1 MCGISGFY
9 GLKPINKNTI
19 NKTLELMKNRGP
31 EFSDYK
37 VFINNENIIYLL
49 HSRLSII
56 DLNQRS
62 NQPFILDNY
71 AITFNGE
78 IYNFQDLKQK
88 LIEKN
93 VKFKTNSDTEV
104 LLQYF
109 KIYKEKCFDF
119 FEGMWALAIYDKK
132 TNKLILS
139 RDRFSEKPLYYYKEG
154 YNFYFGSEIKYI
166 KELSNK
172 QFTINKKKIISYLN
186 FGYKSLFKDTDT
198 FYNNIH
204 SLNSGEYVILNNKS
218 LFRKKY
224 WKINS
229 KINYKISQKEALN
242 TIEFLL
248 SRAISLRTV
257 SDVPITF
264 CMGGGVDSAVLASYC
279 VKKLNLKIKTY
290 SIVDSDQRYNELP
303 NIRRILNDLKCE
315 NKIINIDRKDCL
327 KNLKEIIKYHDSP
340 LGTVTH
346 YLHWLLMKE
355 IKKDGYKVSLSGTA
369 ADEIFSGY
377 YEHFLLN
384 FHSLK
389 NTKKILKNEV
399 SYWKK
404 NTFNNIRNKFFR
416 NTHLYIDN
424 PNFRDHVY
432 DEYKKLSSYLNEPIK
447 TKFHEEKYCS
457 NLNNNRRLNE
467 LFHETTPLILSNED
481 KNAMMNSIENRS
493 PYLDKNLIEFMFSIN
508 PTYNIQNGITKYL
521 LKETAK
527 DYVDYKVLYESKKM
541 GFNCSIDTLINFN
554 SKSMKNFMLEKSP
567 LDEFINK
574 KKIST
579 LLNSNFK
586 QNYLSKFLFNIINT
600 KLFLENNL

>member
-9 GLKPINKNTI
+9 GLKSINKNTI
-19 NKTLELMKNRGP
+19 NKTLKLMKNRGP

-37 VFINNENIIYLL
+37 VFINNQNIIYLL

-71 AITFNGE
+71 VITFNGE
-78 IYNFQDLKQK
+78 IYNFKELKKKQ
-88 LIEKN
+88 IEKN

-109 KIYKEKCFDF
+109 KIYREKCFDF

-132 TNKLILS
+132 TNELILS
-139 RDRFSEKPLYYYKEG
+139 RDRFSEKPLYYYQEG

-172 QFTINKKKIISYLN
+172 QFTINKKKIINYLN
-186 FGYKSLFKDTDT
+186 LGYKSLFKDTDT
-198 FYNNIH
+198 FYKNIY

-218 LFRKKY
+218 LIRKKY
-224 WKINS
+224 WKINT

-242 TIEFLL
+242 TIESLL

-279 VKKLNLKIKTY
+279 VKKLNLKIRTY

-303 NIRRILNDLKCE
+303 NIRRILDDLKCQ
-315 NKIINIDRKDCL
+315 NRIININRKDCL

-340 LGTVTH
+340 LGTVTN

-355 IKKDGYKVSLSGTA
+355 IKKDGYKVSISGTA

-389 NTKKILKNEV
+389 NIKKNLKNEV
-399 SYWKK
+399 FYWKK
-404 NTFNNIRNKFFR
+404 NTFKNVRNKFFR

-432 DEYKKLSSYLNEPIK
+432 DEYKKLSSYLNEPINM
-447 TKFHEEKYCS
+447 KFHEEKYCS

-481 KNAMMNSIENRS
+481 KNAMMNSVENRS

-567 LDEFINK
+567 LDEFLNK
-574 KKIST
+574 KKISL
-579 LLNSNFK
+579 LLNSNYK
-586 QNYLSKFLFNIINT
+586 PNYQSKFLFNIVNT

>member
-9 GLKPINKNTI
+9 GLKSINKNTI
-19 NKTLELMKNRGP
+19 NKTLKLMKNRGP

-37 VFINNENIIYLL
+37 VFINNQNIIYLL

-71 AITFNGE
+71 VITFNGE
-78 IYNFQDLKQK
+78 IYNFKELKQK

-109 KIYKEKCFDF
+109 KIYREKCFDF

-132 TNKLILS
+132 TNELILS
-139 RDRFSEKPLYYYKEG
+139 RDRFSEKPLYYYQEG

-172 QFTINKKKIISYLN
+172 QFTINKKKIINYLN
-186 FGYKSLFKDTDT
+186 LGYKSLFKDTDT
-198 FYNNIH
+198 FYKNIY

-218 LFRKKY
+218 LIRKKY
-224 WKINS
+224 WKINT

-242 TIEFLL
+242 TIESLL

-279 VKKLNLKIKTY
+279 VKKLNLKIRTY

-303 NIRRILNDLKCE
+303 NIRRILDDLKCQ
-315 NKIINIDRKDCL
+315 NRIININRKDCL

-340 LGTVTH
+340 LGTVTN

-355 IKKDGYKVSLSGTA
+355 IKKDGYKVSISGTA

-389 NTKKILKNEV
+389 NIKKNLKNEV
-399 SYWKK
+399 FYWKK
-404 NTFNNIRNKFFR
+404 NTFKNVRNKFFR

-432 DEYKKLSSYLNEPIK
+432 DEYKKLSSYLNEPINM
-447 TKFHEEKYCS
+447 KFHEEKYCS

-481 KNAMMNSIENRS
+481 KNAMMNSVENRS

-567 LDEFINK
+567 LDEFLNK
-574 KKIST
+574 KKISL
-579 LLNSNFK
+579 LLNSNYK
-586 QNYLSKFLFNIINT
+586 PNYQSKFLFNIVNT